1 MQHPLYLYMRKFL
14 LLFHTIKYLKW
25 PQLYFRVY
33 RKLVKPRVTQRLEG
47 QIPER
52 NSKWWHVWLY
62 DEKITTQYKATF
74 LNHTKRL
81 KLPDDWNDESHSK
94 LWVYNL
100 HYFED
105 LLATGA
111 EAKYD
116 FHLELLNLWITQNSE
131 GSGNGWEPYP
141 TSLRISNV
149 LKAWQGGLPLAE
161 EHFISLYAQASFLS
175 NDLEKH
181 LLGNH
186 YFVNLKALLFA
197 GVILAEIIYLTVFK
211 SSKSNIS
218 EIVKS
223 SNNTE
228 EIGNVLY
235 TKYFIDFQLSGI
247 VLLLAMIGAIVL
259 THVYRP
265 SIKRQ
270 NIDKQNTT
278 YSKDRIKLVETKS
291 GEGINYNE

>member
-1 MQHPLYLYMRKFL
+1 MFL
-14 LLFHTIKYLKW
+14 LGTF
-25 PQLYFRVY
+25 YF
-33 RKLVKPRVTQRLEG
+33 
-47 QIPER
+47 
-52 NSKWWHVWLY
+52 
-62 DEKITTQYKATF
+62 F
-74 LNHTKRL
+74 
-81 KLPDDWNDESHSK
+81 
-94 LWVYNL
+94 
-100 HYFED
+100 
-105 LLATGA
+105 
-111 EAKYD
+111 
-116 FHLELLNLWITQNSE
+116 
-131 GSGNGWEPYP
+131 
-141 TSLRISNV
+141 
-149 LKAWQGGLPLAE
+149 
-161 EHFISLYAQASFLS
+161 ASFLIVTCIS
-175 NDLEKH
+175 VIFSKNPVNSVLFLVLAFLNSTFLFILIGAE
-181 LLGNH
+181 
-186 YFVNLKALLFA
+186 FVGIILAIVYIGAVAILFLFVVMMLDIQITSLMFNIKRYVPLALLFA

>member
-1 MQHPLYLYMRKFL
+1 MFL
-14 LLFHTIKYLKW
+14 LGTF
-25 PQLYFRVY
+25 YF
-33 RKLVKPRVTQRLEG
+33 
-47 QIPER
+47 
-52 NSKWWHVWLY
+52 
-62 DEKITTQYKATF
+62 F
-74 LNHTKRL
+74 
-81 KLPDDWNDESHSK
+81 
-94 LWVYNL
+94 
-100 HYFED
+100 
-105 LLATGA
+105 
-111 EAKYD
+111 
-116 FHLELLNLWITQNSE
+116 
-131 GSGNGWEPYP
+131 
-141 TSLRISNV
+141 
-149 LKAWQGGLPLAE
+149 
-161 EHFISLYAQASFLS
+161 ASFLIMTCIS
-175 NDLEKH
+175 VIFSKNPVNSVLFLVLAFLNSTFLFILIGAE
-181 LLGNH
+181 
-186 YFVNLKALLFA
+186 FVGIILAIVYIGAVAILFLFVVMMLDIQITTLMFNIKRYVPLALLFA

-218 EIVKS
+218 EIVRS

-291 GEGINYNE
+291 GEGVNYSE

>member
-1 MQHPLYLYMRKFL
+1 MFL
-14 LLFHTIKYLKW
+14 LGTF
-25 PQLYFRVY
+25 YF
-33 RKLVKPRVTQRLEG
+33 
-47 QIPER
+47 
-52 NSKWWHVWLY
+52 
-62 DEKITTQYKATF
+62 F
-74 LNHTKRL
+74 
-81 KLPDDWNDESHSK
+81 
-94 LWVYNL
+94 
-100 HYFED
+100 
-105 LLATGA
+105 
-111 EAKYD
+111 
-116 FHLELLNLWITQNSE
+116 
-131 GSGNGWEPYP
+131 
-141 TSLRISNV
+141 
-149 LKAWQGGLPLAE
+149 
-161 EHFISLYAQASFLS
+161 ASFLVVTCIS
-175 NDLEKH
+175 VIFSKNPVNSVLFLVLAFLNSTFLFILIGAE
-181 LLGNH
+181 
-186 YFVNLKALLFA
+186 FVGIILAIVYIGAVAILFLFVVMILDIQITTLMFNIKRYVPVALLFS

-218 EIVKS
+218 EIVRS

>member
-1 MQHPLYLYMRKFL
+1 MFL
-14 LLFHTIKYLKW
+14 LGTF
-25 PQLYFRVY
+25 YF
-33 RKLVKPRVTQRLEG
+33 
-47 QIPER
+47 
-52 NSKWWHVWLY
+52 
-62 DEKITTQYKATF
+62 F
-74 LNHTKRL
+74 
-81 KLPDDWNDESHSK
+81 
-94 LWVYNL
+94 
-100 HYFED
+100 
-105 LLATGA
+105 
-111 EAKYD
+111 
-116 FHLELLNLWITQNSE
+116 
-131 GSGNGWEPYP
+131 
-141 TSLRISNV
+141 
-149 LKAWQGGLPLAE
+149 
-161 EHFISLYAQASFLS
+161 ASFLIVTCIS
-175 NDLEKH
+175 VIFSKNPVNSVLFLVLAFLNSTFLFILIGAE
-181 LLGNH
+181 
-186 YFVNLKALLFA
+186 FVGIILAIVYIGAVAILFLFVVMMLDIQITSLMFNIKRYVPLALLFA

-278 YSKDRIKLVETKS
+278 YSKDRIKLVKTKS

>member
-1 MQHPLYLYMRKFL
+1 MFL
-14 LLFHTIKYLKW
+14 LGTF
-25 PQLYFRVY
+25 YF
-33 RKLVKPRVTQRLEG
+33 
-47 QIPER
+47 
-52 NSKWWHVWLY
+52 
-62 DEKITTQYKATF
+62 F
-74 LNHTKRL
+74 
-81 KLPDDWNDESHSK
+81 
-94 LWVYNL
+94 
-100 HYFED
+100 
-105 LLATGA
+105 
-111 EAKYD
+111 
-116 FHLELLNLWITQNSE
+116 
-131 GSGNGWEPYP
+131 
-141 TSLRISNV
+141 
-149 LKAWQGGLPLAE
+149 
-161 EHFISLYAQASFLS
+161 ASFLIVTCIS
-175 NDLEKH
+175 VIFSKNPVNSVLFLVLAFLNSTFLFILIGAE
-181 LLGNH
+181 
-186 YFVNLKALLFA
+186 FVGIILAIVYIGAVAILFLFVVMMLDIQITTLMFNIKKYIPLALLFA

-218 EIVKS
+218 EIVRS

>member
-1 MQHPLYLYMRKFL
+1 MFL
-14 LLFHTIKYLKW
+14 LGTF
-25 PQLYFRVY
+25 YF
-33 RKLVKPRVTQRLEG
+33 
-47 QIPER
+47 
-52 NSKWWHVWLY
+52 
-62 DEKITTQYKATF
+62 F
-74 LNHTKRL
+74 
-81 KLPDDWNDESHSK
+81 
-94 LWVYNL
+94 
-100 HYFED
+100 
-105 LLATGA
+105 
-111 EAKYD
+111 
-116 FHLELLNLWITQNSE
+116 
-131 GSGNGWEPYP
+131 
-141 TSLRISNV
+141 
-149 LKAWQGGLPLAE
+149 
-161 EHFISLYAQASFLS
+161 ASFLIMTCIS
-175 NDLEKH
+175 VIFSKNPVNSVLFLVLAFLNSTFLFILIGAE
-181 LLGNH
+181 
-186 YFVNLKALLFA
+186 FVGIILAIVYIGAVAILFLFVVMMLDIQITTLMFNIKRYVPLALLFA

-218 EIVKS
+218 EIVRS

-291 GEGINYNE
+291 GEGVNYNE